1 MRKQFLPIGALAAL
15 LVVATSSPA
24 AAQDLFDRVEH
35 HYADSDGTSIHYV
48 TVGEGPLV
56 VMIHG
61 FPDFWYTWREQMVAL
76 TAAGYRVAAMDTRGY
91 NRSDQP
97 ERVED
102 YAMPLLVGDV
112 ASVIA
117 DQGVERAIVV
127 GHDWGGMMSSS
138 VSSC

>member
-24 AAQDLFDRVEH
+24 EAQDLFDRVEH

-61 FPDFWYTWREQMVAL
+61 SGTNGDWYYTKPAWFRKPTQRGFFSFFPPPLNTAL
-76 TAAGYRVAAMDTRGY
+76 SNAVRPKTTT
-91 NRSDQP
+91 N
-97 ERVED
+97 
-102 YAMPLLVGDV
+102 
-112 ASVIA
+112 
-117 DQGVERAIVV
+117 
-127 GHDWGGMMSSS
+127 
-138 VSSC
+138 